1 MLNEKKEMARV
12 INNQFE
18 ESKYNFVPKIN
29 KNSERIVSE
38 KSKYLTIQN
47 QTIEV
52 DNMLSPK
59 NPKNL

>member
-52 DNMLSPK
+52 DSMQSPK